1 MVILDK
7 KVMRKEM
14 LENRS
19 KLTKKEIREKSNKIK
34 EKLMRL
40 EKFKEAQVIFS
51 FISFGDEVDTH
62 EIIKESL
69 KLGKRV
75 GVPVTIPEGRKL
87 LVSELYDF
95 DKELELGYYDIL
107 APKEEY
113 IREIHPKEIDVVL
126 VPGVVFTPAGYR
138 IGYGG
143 GYYDRF
149 FSKNKDV
156 YKIGLCF
163 DMQIADEIP
172 IDLYDI
178 PVDIII
184 TEDRIIDCSKENY

>member
-1 MVILDK
+1 MDK

-34 EKLMRL
+34 EKLMGL

-149 FSKNKDV
+149 FSKNKDI

>member
-1 MVILDK
+1 MDK

-34 EKLMRL
+34 EKLMGL

>member
-1 MVILDK
+1 LDK

-34 EKLMRL
+34 EKLMGL

-149 FSKNKDV
+149 FSKNKDI

>member
-1 MVILDK
+1 MDK

-19 KLTKKEIREKSNKIK
+19 KLTKEEIREKSNKIK

>member
-1 MVILDK
+1 MDK

-113 IREIHPKEIDVVL
+113 IREINPKEIDVVL

-149 FSKNKDV
+149 FSKNKDI

>member
-1 MVILDK
+1 MDK

-34 EKLMRL
+34 EKLMKL

>member
-1 MVILDK
+1 MDK

-113 IREIHPKEIDVVL
+113 IREINPKEIDVVL

>member
-1 MVILDK
+1 
-7 KVMRKEM
+7 MRKEM

>member
-1 MVILDK
+1 MDK

-149 FSKNKDV
+149 FSKNKDI

>member
-1 MVILDK
+1 MDK

>member
-1 MVILDK
+1 MDK

-69 KLGKRV
+69 KLGKRI